1 MSDFTNKSW
10 TDNFGQHLDLSYCPI
25 SGRTLSEALLS
36 DYESFDVSS
45 PSTSRLQVLLLDNTH
60 VGDEVALAISTLKNL
75 EELHL
80 EQAKI
85 TVEGMKTIM
94 NGCTKL
100 RIVNLTGCRGIPTR
114 QRRDWF
120 ELYEKGEVG
129 EED

>member
-1 MSDFTNKSW
+1 M
-10 TDNFGQHLDLSYCPI
+10 PI
-25 SGRTLSEALLS
+25 AGRNLSEAILS
-36 DYESFDVSS
+36 DFESYDIDE
-45 PSTSRLQVLLLDNTH
+45 PPASRLEIVLLDNTH
-60 VGDEVALAISTLKNL
+60 VGDEVSLAISTLKNL
-75 EELHL
+75 VELHL

-85 TVEGMKTIM
+85 TVEGMTTIM
-94 NGCTKL
+94 QGCPKL

>member
-1 MSDFTNKSW
+1 MSV
-10 TDNFGQHLDLSYCPI
+10 QHLDLSYVPV
-25 SGRTLSEALLS
+25 SGRTLSEALLD
-36 DYESFDVSS
+36 DYEYYEVDEP
-45 PSTSRLQVLLLDNTH
+45 PSSRLEVLLLDNTH

-94 NGCTKL
+94 QGCPKL

-129 EED
+129 EDD

>member
-1 MSDFTNKSW
+1 M
-10 TDNFGQHLDLSYCPI
+10 PV
-25 SGRTLSEALLS
+25 SGRTLSEALLA
-36 DYESFDVSS
+36 DYESYDVDE
-45 PSTSRLQVLLLDNTH
+45 PHPSRLQILLLDNTH
-60 VGDEVALAISTLKNL
+60 IGDEVAVAISTLEDL

-94 NGCTKL
+94 QGCPKL

-120 ELYEKGEVG
+120 ELYDKGEVG